1 MGLISFLNLRG
12 MIFREKHHIC
22 HPHTSALMVEDDLS
36 STTND
41 VDETI
46 DAASTHDADYVV
58 KLDQELDRIRDRR
71 ENPGKSFLVNTMVPK
86 TFDDYTLVFG
96 VITGLV
102 FFGMITLASS
112 GLILGDSISIDDTLS
127 GTPLDPNDCV
137 DRRGEVWIKTWV
149 QGDDLEIESHNLEP
163 SSTFAILVAVWNES
177 SVVSDGGIEGDPT
190 LTLSESGT
198 GDLSIELKSD
208 DLEDGSYIVRI
219 GIVSSDSDSR
229 VWSDEEIAQEVV
241 NLGNVISSKN
251 LEIELHTTSS
261 SSLFGSGETHR
272 NMEKSDEETRACMTI
287 QDMGVWGWILMG
299 AEWVGGRETAMLT
312 GGNAEVPPWYMAMVS
327 LGMSVFFLC
336 VQYPLMHRLYH
347 RETDDLLTSEQMNRL
362 IVRTIEKSSKR
373 LHIKPNLSS
382 IKVQDRA
389 ISVDVFLPYHT
400 SRKTLANPID
410 VKGTIIKDI
419 LNEFRIF
426 GEMRPLQIKTV
437 CMDSEVESGEMTDFS
452 ELAEVQLSEDYSS
465 FFSSMGQFGK
475 LEEAFRES
483 MSRWFRKHDVADYG
497 SAILADED
505 AVFVRVI
512 YRPVTRFA
520 YFLFK
525 PTYQHLQ
532 GDLRKQLG
540 QDLESLLEDRTLVVS
555 ARNEKSTLGDRAVA
569 GRVEQGNEEHEG
581 EAMVA
586 KRGGIPGAL
595 LQNPFMGDIL
605 SSVEYVAHK
614 NRKRIDKYG
623 FWGLIVFVWIPF
635 MASGVLV
642 GAMLGL
648 VARMRFQRVLA
659 ACFIGGTAASITW
672 AYTARGIIE
681 VMEKYHAEAF
691 IPFIILLAVGF
702 TWLKIR
708 DNKRFRREELFRDSM
723 AFFAGASDS

>member
-1 MGLISFLNLRG
+1 
-12 MIFREKHHIC
+12 
-22 HPHTSALMVEDDLS
+22 MVEDNPPATPLETEEKHSTEIISKSEAEDKIDL
-36 STTND
+36 
-41 VDETI
+41 
-46 DAASTHDADYVV
+46 
-58 KLDQELDRIRDRR
+58 ELDRIRDRR
-71 ENPGKSFLVNTMVPK
+71 ENPGQSFLYNTVIPQ

-96 VITGLV
+96 LIAGLV
-102 FFGMITLASS
+102 FFGSITIASS
-112 GLILGDSISIDDTLS
+112 GLILGNSIAIDDALS

-137 DRRGEVWIKTWV
+137 DKRGEVWIDTWV
-149 QGDDLEIESHNLEP
+149 EKDDLRIESHNVP
-163 SSTFAILVAVWNES
+163 SSSSSVIYVFVWNAS
-177 SVVSDGGIEGDPT
+177 SIPASEPEIEFRVGGLGDLELELNKDDLADGGYLVRIEIFYSENSSNDWSDLPDDEISEKQNESLSQEGD
-190 LTLSESGT
+190 SGFT
-198 GDLSIELKSD
+198 TKD
-208 DLEDGSYIVRI
+208 V
-219 GIVSSDSDSR
+219 
-229 VWSDEEIAQEVV
+229 
-241 NLGNVISSKN
+241 
-251 LEIELHTTSS
+251 EIELHTSDSS
-261 SSLFGSGETHR
+261 SFFGSGETHR
-272 NMEKSDEETRACMTI
+272 KMEEFDEDKRACFTI
-287 QDMGVWGWILMG
+287 QRMGVWGWGLMG

-347 RETDDLLTSEQMNRL
+347 RETDDLLSSEQMKRL
-362 IVRTIEKSSKR
+362 ISRTVENACIR
-373 LHIKPNLSS
+373 LQIKPDLDS
-382 IKVQDRA
+382 IRVQDRA
-389 ISVDVFLPYHT
+389 ISIDVFLQYST
-400 SRKTLANPID
+400 TRKTIMSPIE

-437 CMDSEVESGEMTDFS
+437 CTDTNLVSGETPDFDTS
-452 ELAEVQLSEDYSS
+452 GTISLSDDYSV
-465 FFSSMGQFGK
+465 FFSSIGQFGK
-475 LEEAFRES
+475 LEESFRES

-497 SAILADED
+497 SAIMADED

-512 YRPVTRFA
+512 YRPVMKFA

-525 PTYQHLQ
+525 PTYEHLQ
-532 GDLRKQLG
+532 GDLREHLG
-540 QDLESLLEDRTLVVS
+540 SDLSHLLDGRELVVS

-569 GRVEQGNEEHEG
+569 GRVEQGSEELTG

-586 KRGGIPGAL
+586 KRDGIPGAL

-614 NRKRIDKYG
+614 NMKRIDKYG
-623 FWGLIVFVWIPF
+623 FPFLIVFVWIPF

-681 VMEKYHAEAF
+681 VMERYHAEAF
-691 IPFIILLAVGF
+691 IPFVILLAIGF

-708 DNKRFRREELFRDSM
+708 DNKRHRREELFKDSM
-723 AFFAGASDS
+723 SFFAGASE

>member
-1 MGLISFLNLRG
+1 MDEDILPSTSLEHE
-12 MIFREKHHIC
+12 EKHS
-22 HPHTSALMVEDDLS
+22 TEDN
-36 STTND
+36 TNSEAD
-41 VDETI
+41 DRI
-46 DAASTHDADYVV
+46 DI
-58 KLDQELDRIRDRR
+58 ELDRIRDRR
-71 ENPGKSFLVNTMVPK
+71 ENPGQSFLYNTVVPQ

-96 VITGLV
+96 LMAGLI
-102 FFGMITLASS
+102 FFGSISLASS
-112 GLILGDSISIDDTLS
+112 GLIMGDSIAIDDALS
-127 GTPLDPNDCV
+127 GTILDPNDCV
-137 DRRGEVWIKTWV
+137 DKRGEVWIDTWV
-149 QGDDLEIESHNLEP
+149 EKDDLRIESHNVP
-163 SSTFAILVAVWNES
+163 ASSSSVISVFVWNASAANES
-177 SVVSDGGIEGDPT
+177 QTETAPEIELRAGGLGDLELELNKEDLADGDYFVRVVVFFSENSSNDWSDLPEDEISEKKNESLSQEGDPGFT
-190 LTLSESGT
+190 TK
-198 GDLSIELKSD
+198 D
-208 DLEDGSYIVRI
+208 V
-219 GIVSSDSDSR
+219 
-229 VWSDEEIAQEVV
+229 
-241 NLGNVISSKN
+241 
-251 LEIELHTTSS
+251 EIELHTSAS
-261 SSLFGSGETHR
+261 SSLFGSDETHR
-272 NMEKSDEETRACMTI
+272 KMKEFDDDKRACFTI
-287 QDMGVWGWILMG
+287 QRMGVWGWGLMG

-347 RETDDLLTSEQMNRL
+347 RDTDDLLSSEQMERL
-362 IVRTIEKSSKR
+362 ISRTIENACKR
-373 LHIKPNLSS
+373 LQINPDLES
-382 IKVQDRA
+382 IRIQDRA
-389 ISVDVFLPYHT
+389 ISVDVFIQYST
-400 SRKTLANPID
+400 TRKTIMSPIE

-437 CMDSEVESGEMTDFS
+437 CTDPNDGQGETSDF
-452 ELAEVQLSEDYSS
+452 ETFDAGRVALSDDYSV
-465 FFSSMGQFGK
+465 FFSTIGQFGK
-475 LEEAFRES
+475 LEESFRES

-497 SAILADED
+497 SAIMADED

-512 YRPVTRFA
+512 YRPVTKFA

-525 PTYQHLQ
+525 PTYEHLQ
-532 GDLRKQLG
+532 GDLREQLG
-540 QDLESLLEDRTLVVS
+540 SDLEHLLDGRELVVS

-569 GRVEQGNEEHEG
+569 GRVEQGSEEHTG

-614 NRKRIDKYG
+614 NMKRIDRYG
-623 FWGLIVFVWIPF
+623 FPFLIVFVWIPF

-681 VMEKYHAEAF
+681 VMERYHAEAF
-691 IPFIILLAVGF
+691 IPFVILLAIGF

-708 DNKRFRREELFRDSM
+708 DNKRHRREELFKESM
-723 AFFAGASDS
+723 SFFAGASE

>member
-1 MGLISFLNLRG
+1 MKNITYTVPTRLI
-12 MIFREKHHIC
+12 
-22 HPHTSALMVEDDLS
+22 PMVENDLS
-36 STTND
+36 SITSEE
-41 VDETI
+41 DENM
-46 DAASTHDADYVV
+46 DKVASSDSESED

-71 ENPGKSFLVNTMVPK
+71 ENPGKSFLVNTIVPK

-96 VITGLV
+96 VMAGLV

-112 GLILGDSISIDDTLS
+112 GLVLGDSISIDDTLS

-137 DRRGEVWIKTWV
+137 DRRGEVWIKSWV
-149 QGDDLEIESHNLEP
+149 QGDDLEIESHNLDT
-163 SSTFAILVAVWNES
+163 SSTFGILVAVWNES
-177 SVVSDGGIEGDPT
+177 SVESDGGLGGPT
-190 LTLSESGT
+190 LTMGESGT
-198 GDLSIELKSD
+198 GDLSIELNSD
-208 DLEDGSYIVRI
+208 GLEDGHYIVRI
-219 GIVSSDSDSR
+219 GISSSDSDSR
-229 VWSDEEIAQEVV
+229 EWSEEEIVEAVASPGS
-241 NLGNVISSKN
+241 LISFKE

-272 NMEKSDEETRACMTI
+272 EMEKSDEETRACMTI

-312 GGNAEVPPWYMAMVS
+312 GGNAEVPPWYMATIS

-362 IVRTIEKSSKR
+362 LVRTIEKASKR

-389 ISVDVFLPYHT
+389 ISVDVFLPYNT
-400 SRKTLANPID
+400 SRKTIASPID

-437 CMDSEVESGEMTDFS
+437 CTDSDTESEETIDFS
-452 ELAEVQLSEDYSS
+452 ELGEIRLSDDYSS

-532 GDLRKQLG
+532 GDLRKHLG
-540 QDLESLLEDRTLVVS
+540 NDLESLLQGRTLVVS

-569 GRVEQGNEEHEG
+569 GRVEQGTEEHEG

-681 VMEKYHAEAF
+681 VMHKYHAEAF
-691 IPFIILLAVGF
+691 IPFILLLAVGF

-708 DNKRFRREELFRDSM
+708 DNKRFRREELFKDSM
-723 AFFAGASDS
+723 AFFAGASDT

>member
-1 MGLISFLNLRG
+1 M
-12 MIFREKHHIC
+12 
-22 HPHTSALMVEDDLS
+22 ADDTLPPVMHLS
-36 STTND
+36 
-41 VDETI
+41 EEEQKI
-46 DAASTHDADYVV
+46 D
-58 KLDQELDRIRDRR
+58 LELDLIRDRR
-71 ENPGKSFLVNTMVPK
+71 ENPGQSFLINTIVPR

-96 VITGLV
+96 VMAGLI
-102 FFGMITLASS
+102 FFGMITVASS
-112 GLILGDSISIDDTLS
+112 GLILGNSIVVDDTLS
-127 GTPLDPNDCV
+127 GTLLDPNDCV
-137 DRRGEVWIKTWV
+137 DRRDEIWIRTWV
-149 QGDDLEIESHNLEP
+149 QEDDLRIQSNNVPEAQ
-163 SSTFAILVAVWNES
+163 SSAILVSIWNHSGVS
-177 SVVSDGGIEGDPT
+177 SEGRVEGEPDQALAIGG
-190 LTLSESGT
+190 S
-198 GDLSIELKSD
+198 GDLSFELGKE
-208 DLEDGSYIVRI
+208 DLADGRYSIQIIIFSSEYNSSGWE
-219 GIVSSDSDSR
+219 GISAREILDS
-229 VWSDEEIAQEVV
+229 EPPLPQAAEKTLQ
-241 NLGNVISSKN
+241 
-251 LEIELHTTSS
+251 LEIHTDDSS
-261 SSLFGSGETHR
+261 SIFGSGGEHR
-272 NMEKSDEETRACMTI
+272 KMEKFDEETRACMTI

-312 GGNAEVPPWYMAMVS
+312 GGDAEVPPWYMALVS

-347 RETDDLLTSEQMNRL
+347 RETDDILSSEQMRRL
-362 IVRTIEKSSKR
+362 IVRTIENASKR
-373 LHIKPNLSS
+373 LQISPEMDS
-382 IKVQDRA
+382 IRVQDRA
-389 ISVDVFLPYHT
+389 ISVDVFLPYNT
-400 SRKTLANPID
+400 TRKTIMSPIE

-437 CMDSEVESGEMTDFS
+437 CTDSVTEFTEKPNLNHAVSIEVSD
-452 ELAEVQLSEDYSS
+452 DYSD
-465 FFSSMGQFGK
+465 FFSSMGQFGN
-475 LEEAFRES
+475 LEESFRES
-483 MSRWFRKHDVADYG
+483 MTRWFRKHDVADYG
-497 SAILADED
+497 SAIMADED

-512 YRPVTRFA
+512 YRPVMKFA

-532 GDLRKQLG
+532 GDLRMQLEN
-540 QDLESLLEDRTLVVS
+540 DLGHLLEGRELVVS

-569 GRVEQGNEEHEG
+569 GRVEQGSEEHTG

-648 VARMRFQRVLA
+648 VARMRFERVLA
-659 ACFIGGTAASITW
+659 ACFIGGAAASVTW

-681 VMEKYHAEAF
+681 VMERYHAEAF
-691 IPFIILLAVGF
+691 IPFIILLAIGF

-708 DNKRFRREELFRDSM
+708 DNKRHRREELFKESM
-723 AFFAGASDS
+723 AFFAGASDSH

>member
-1 MGLISFLNLRG
+1 MDEDIHPSSPLESE
-12 MIFREKHHIC
+12 EKQL
-22 HPHTSALMVEDDLS
+22 T
-36 STTND
+36 
-41 VDETI
+41 
-46 DAASTHDADYVV
+46 AASSNSEADERIDV
-58 KLDQELDRIRDRR
+58 ELDRIRDRR
-71 ENPGKSFLVNTMVPK
+71 ENPGQSFLYNTVVPQ

-96 VITGLV
+96 LIAGLV
-102 FFGMITLASS
+102 FFGSITIASS
-112 GLILGDSISIDDTLS
+112 GLILGNSIVIDDTLS

-137 DRRGEVWIKTWV
+137 DKRGEVWIDTWV
-149 QGDDLEIESHNLEP
+149 DHDDLQIESHNAPP
-163 SSTFAILVAVWNES
+163 SSSSVISVFVWNVTSWTGNDPQTEPVPEIEFRVGGLGDLES
-177 SVVSDGGIEGDPT
+177 ELSKEDLADGDYYVRILFFYSENSSNDWSDLPEDEISEKQNESLSQEGDPGFT
-190 LTLSESGT
+190 VKE
-198 GDLSIELKSD
+198 
-208 DLEDGSYIVRI
+208 
-219 GIVSSDSDSR
+219 
-229 VWSDEEIAQEVV
+229 
-241 NLGNVISSKN
+241 
-251 LEIELHTTSS
+251 LEIELHTSDS
-261 SSLFGSGETHR
+261 SSLFGSGGDHR
-272 NMEKSDEETRACMTI
+272 KMEESDDEKRACLTI
-287 QDMGVWGWILMG
+287 QRMGVWGWGLMG

-312 GGNAEVPPWYMAMVS
+312 GGNAEIPPWYMAIVS

-347 RETDDLLTSEQMNRL
+347 RETDDLLSSEQMKRL
-362 IVRTIEKSSKR
+362 ICRTIENACKR
-373 LHIKPNLSS
+373 LQIKPDLESVR
-382 IKVQDRA
+382 VQDRA
-389 ISVDVFLPYHT
+389 ISVDVFLPYST
-400 SRKTLANPID
+400 TRKTIMSPIEM
-410 VKGTIIKDI
+410 KGTIIKDI

-426 GEMRPLQIKTV
+426 GEMRPLQVKAV
-437 CMDSEVESGEMTDFS
+437 CTNSNDHSEETPDLDTLGEVS
-452 ELAEVQLSEDYSS
+452 LADDYSV
-465 FFSSMGQFGK
+465 FFSSIGQFGK
-475 LEEAFRES
+475 LEESFRES

-497 SAILADED
+497 SAIMADED

-512 YRPVTRFA
+512 YRPVMKFA

-525 PTYQHLQ
+525 PTYEHLQ
-532 GDLRKQLG
+532 GDLRTQLG
-540 QDLESLLEDRTLVVS
+540 SELEHLLEGRELVVS

-569 GRVEQGNEEHEG
+569 GRVEQGSEEHTG

-586 KRGGIPGAL
+586 KRDGIPGAL

-659 ACFIGGTAASITW
+659 ACFIGGTAASVTW

-681 VMEKYHAEAF
+681 VMERYHAEAF

-708 DNKRFRREELFRDSM
+708 DNKRHRREELFKDSM
-723 AFFAGASDS
+723 SFFAGASD

>member
-1 MGLISFLNLRG
+1 MKNITYASPSRL
-12 MIFREKHHIC
+12 
-22 HPHTSALMVEDDLS
+22 PPMVEKDLS
-36 STTND
+36 SRISEVGENIHEDLDND
-41 VDETI
+41 AESED
-46 DAASTHDADYVV
+46 

-71 ENPGKSFLVNTMVPK
+71 ENPGKSFLVNTIVPR

-96 VITGLV
+96 VMTGLI

-112 GLILGDSISIDDTLS
+112 GLILGDSIRIDDTLS

-137 DRRGEVWIKTWV
+137 DRRDEVWIKSWV
-149 QGDDLEIESHNLEP
+149 QESDLEIESHNLEP
-163 SSTFAILVAVWNES
+163 SSPFGIFVAVWNES
-177 SVVSDGGIEGDPT
+177 SVQSDGSIEGGPI
-190 LTLSESGT
+190 LTIGESGS
-198 GDLSIELKSD
+198 GDLSIELESD
-208 DLEDGSYIVRI
+208 DLEDGRYNVRV
-219 GIVSSDSDSR
+219 GISSTDSDSKE
-229 VWSDEEIAQEVV
+229 WSEGEIAEAIASPGSLV
-241 NLGNVISSKN
+241 SFKE
-251 LEIELHTTSS
+251 LEIELHTTTS

-272 NMEKSDEETRACMTI
+272 EMEKSDEETRACMTI

-312 GGNAEVPPWYMAMVS
+312 GGNAEVPPWYMATIS

-347 RETDDLLTSEQMNRL
+347 RETDDLLTSEQMKRL
-362 IVRTIEKSSKR
+362 LVRTIEKASRR

-389 ISVDVFLPYHT
+389 ISVDVFLAYNT
-400 SRKTLANPID
+400 SRKTIASPIE
-410 VKGTIIKDI
+410 VKGTVIKDI

-437 CMDSEVESGEMTDFS
+437 CTDSEIKSAEKIDFS
-452 ELAEVQLSEDYSS
+452 ELGEISLSDDYSS

-475 LEEAFRES
+475 LEEAFSES

-525 PTYQHLQ
+525 PTFQHLQ
-532 GDLRKQLG
+532 GDLRKHLG
-540 QDLESLLEDRTLVVS
+540 NDLESLLQGRTLVVS

-569 GRVEQGNEEHEG
+569 GRVEQGTEEHEG

-681 VMEKYHAEAF
+681 VMHKYHAEAF
-691 IPFIILLAVGF
+691 IPFILLLAVGF

-708 DNKRFRREELFRDSM
+708 DNKRFRREELFKDSM
-723 AFFAGASDS
+723 AFFAGASDT

>member
-1 MGLISFLNLRG
+1 
-12 MIFREKHHIC
+12 
-22 HPHTSALMVEDDLS
+22 MVEDILP
-36 STTND
+36 STPLEFDKNHSIEPISESENEDGID
-41 VDETI
+41 V
-46 DAASTHDADYVV
+46 
-58 KLDQELDRIRDRR
+58 ELDRIRERR
-71 ENPGKSFLVNTMVPK
+71 ENSGQSFLINTIVPQ
-86 TFDDYTLVFG
+86 TFVDYTLVFG
-96 VITGLV
+96 VMAGLM
-102 FFGMITLASS
+102 FFGMVAIASS
-112 GLILGDSISIDDTLS
+112 GIILGDSIMIDETLS
-127 GTPLDPNDCV
+127 GTPLDPHDCI
-137 DRRGEVWIKTWV
+137 DKRGEIWIDTWV
-149 QGDDLEIESHNLEP
+149 QEDDLRIVSHNVPP
-163 SSTFAILVAVWNES
+163 SSSSAMLVAVWNDSAIGSE
-177 SVVSDGGIEGDPT
+177 GEIEGDAERT
-190 LTLSESGT
+190 LVVGGV
-198 GDLSIELKSD
+198 GDLNLELDKEE
-208 DLEDGSYIVRI
+208 LVDGDYRI
-219 GIVSSDSDSR
+219 RITVFYSENNSTGWSELSS
-229 VWSDEEIAQEVV
+229 EEISEKENEPLLQ
-241 NLGNVISSKN
+241 ITIKD
-251 LEIELHTTSS
+251 LEIELHTNEASS
-261 SSLFGSGETHR
+261 FFGFGETHR
-272 NMEKSDEETRACMTI
+272 KMEEIDDDNRACLTI
-287 QDMGVWGWILMG
+287 QRMGVWGWILMG

-312 GGNAEVPPWYMAMVS
+312 GGNAEIPPWYMAMVS
-327 LGMSVFFLC
+327 LGMSIFFLC

-347 RETDDLLTSEQMNRL
+347 RETDDLLSSEQMDRL
-362 IVRTIEKSSKR
+362 ISRTIENACKR
-373 LHIKPNLSS
+373 LQIKPNLES
-382 IKVQDRA
+382 IRIQNRA
-389 ISVDVFLPYHT
+389 ISVDVFLPYNT
-400 SRKTLANPID
+400 TRKTIMSPIE

-437 CMDSEVESGEMTDFS
+437 CTDSISSPGETPDFDELDEVK
-452 ELAEVQLSEDYSS
+452 LSDDYSG

-475 LEEAFRES
+475 LEESFRES

-505 AVFVRVI
+505 AIFVRVI
-512 YRPVTRFA
+512 YKPVTKFA

-532 GDLRKQLG
+532 GDLRVQLSS
-540 QDLESLLEDRTLVVS
+540 DLEHLLEGRELVVS

-569 GRVEQGNEEHEG
+569 GRVEQGSDEHSG

-586 KRGGIPGAL
+586 KRDGIPGAL

-648 VARMRFQRVLA
+648 VARMKFQRVLA
-659 ACFIGGTAASITW
+659 ACFIGGTAASVTW

-681 VMEKYHAEAF
+681 VMERYHAEAF

-708 DNKRFRREELFRDSM
+708 DNKRHRREELFKESM
-723 AFFAGASDS
+723 SFFAGAPDS

>member
-1 MGLISFLNLRG
+1 MKNITYARPARLLPMDDGSIPT
-12 MIFREKHHIC
+12 E
-22 HPHTSALMVEDDLS
+22 AL
-36 STTND
+36 
-41 VDETI
+41 ETEVSQPI
-46 DAASTHDADYVV
+46 ASTSNSEIDD
-58 KLDQELDRIRDRR
+58 KIDIELDRIRDRR
-71 ENPGKSFLVNTMVPK
+71 ENPGQSFLYNTVVPQ

-96 VITGLV
+96 LIAGLV
-102 FFGMITLASS
+102 FFGSITIASS
-112 GLILGDSISIDDTLS
+112 GLILGNSIVIDDALS

-137 DRRGEVWIKTWV
+137 DKRGEVWIDTWV
-149 QGDDLEIESHNLEP
+149 DHDDLQIESHNAPTSSSSAIFVYVWDKSSMRADGTPPNEEIYLLRGGIGDLDLEI
-163 SSTFAILVAVWNES
+163 SKEDLADGDYVLRILVLFWENS
-177 SVVSDGGIEGDPT
+177 SNDWSDLSAEE
-190 LTLSESGT
+190 LSEKLNETTSKEDSSGLAIK
-198 GDLSIELKSD
+198 D
-208 DLEDGSYIVRI
+208 
-219 GIVSSDSDSR
+219 
-229 VWSDEEIAQEVV
+229 
-241 NLGNVISSKN
+241 
-251 LEIELHTTSS
+251 LEIELHTTESS
-261 SSLFGSGETHR
+261 SIFGSGETHR
-272 NMEKSDEETRACMTI
+272 KMEELDDEKRACLTI
-287 QDMGVWGWILMG
+287 QRMGVWGWGLMG

-312 GGNAEVPPWYMAMVS
+312 GGNAEIPPWYMAMVS

-347 RETDDLLTSEQMNRL
+347 RETDDLLSSEQMKRL
-362 IVRTIEKSSKR
+362 ISRTVENACKR
-373 LHIKPNLSS
+373 LQIEPDMES
-382 IKVQDRA
+382 IRVQDRA
-389 ISVDVFLPYHT
+389 ISVDVFLQYST
-400 SRKTLANPID
+400 TRKTIMSPIE

-437 CMDSEVESGEMTDFS
+437 CTDTNLGSGETPDFDTS
-452 ELAEVQLSEDYSS
+452 GMIRLSDDYSV
-465 FFSSMGQFGK
+465 FFSSIGQFGK
-475 LEEAFRES
+475 LEESFRES

-497 SAILADED
+497 SAIMADED

-512 YRPVTRFA
+512 YRPVMKFA

-525 PTYQHLQ
+525 PTYEHLQ
-532 GDLRKQLG
+532 GDLREQLG
-540 QDLESLLEDRTLVVS
+540 SDLEHLLEGRELVVS

-569 GRVEQGNEEHEG
+569 GRVEQGSEEHTG

-586 KRGGIPGAL
+586 KRDGIPGAL

-614 NRKRIDKYG
+614 NMKRIDKYG
-623 FWGLIVFVWIPF
+623 FPFLIVFVWIPF

-681 VMEKYHAEAF
+681 VMERYHAEAF
-691 IPFIILLAVGF
+691 IPFVILLAIGF

-708 DNKRFRREELFRDSM
+708 DNKRHRREELFKDSM
-723 AFFAGASDS
+723 SFFAGASE

>member
-1 MGLISFLNLRG
+1 MDEDILPSSPLESE
-12 MIFREKHHIC
+12 EKQSTEASSNSEADERI
-22 HPHTSALMVEDDLS
+22 DL
-36 STTND
+36 
-41 VDETI
+41 
-46 DAASTHDADYVV
+46 
-58 KLDQELDRIRDRR
+58 ELDRIRDRR
-71 ENPGKSFLVNTMVPK
+71 ENPGQSFMYNTVVPQ

-96 VITGLV
+96 LIAGLV
-102 FFGMITLASS
+102 FFGSITIASS
-112 GLILGDSISIDDTLS
+112 GLILGNSIAIDDTLS

-137 DRRGEVWIKTWV
+137 DKRGEVWIDTWV
-149 QGDDLEIESHNLEP
+149 DHDDLQIESHNAPP
-163 SSTFAILVAVWNES
+163 SSSSVISVFVWNVTSWTDNDPQTEPIP
-177 SVVSDGGIEGDPT
+177 VTEFRVGG
-190 LTLSESGT
+190 L
-198 GDLSIELKSD
+198 GDLESELSKE
-208 DLEDGSYIVRI
+208 DLVDGDYHVRI
-219 GIVSSDSDSR
+219 IFFYSENSSND
-229 VWSDEEIAQEVV
+229 WSDLPEDEISEKQNES
-241 NLGNVISSKN
+241 LSLEGEPGFTIKE
-251 LEIELHTTSS
+251 LEIELHTSDS
-261 SSLFGSGETHR
+261 SSLFGSGEEHR
-272 NMEKSDEETRACMTI
+272 KMEEFDDEKRACLTI
-287 QDMGVWGWILMG
+287 QRMGVWGWGLMG

-312 GGNAEVPPWYMAMVS
+312 GGNAEIPPWYMAIVS

-347 RETDDLLTSEQMNRL
+347 RETDDILSSEQMKRL
-362 IVRTIEKSSKR
+362 ICRTIENACKR
-373 LHIKPNLSS
+373 LQIKPDLES
-382 IKVQDRA
+382 IRVQDRA
-389 ISVDVFLPYHT
+389 ISVDVFLPYST
-400 SRKTLANPID
+400 TRKTIMSPIEM
-410 VKGTIIKDI
+410 KGTIIKDI

-426 GEMRPLQIKTV
+426 GEMRPLQVKTV
-437 CMDSEVESGEMTDFS
+437 CTDSNDDSGEILDLDTLGEVS
-452 ELAEVQLSEDYSS
+452 LADDYSV
-465 FFSSMGQFGK
+465 FFSSIGQFGQ
-475 LEEAFRES
+475 LEESFRES

-497 SAILADED
+497 SAIMADED

-512 YRPVTRFA
+512 YRPVMKFA

-525 PTYQHLQ
+525 PTYEHLQ
-532 GDLRKQLG
+532 GDLRTQLG
-540 QDLESLLEDRTLVVS
+540 SDLEHLLEGRELVVS

-569 GRVEQGNEEHEG
+569 GRVEQGSEEHTG

-586 KRGGIPGAL
+586 KRDGIPGAL

-659 ACFIGGTAASITW
+659 ACFIGGTAASVTW

-681 VMEKYHAEAF
+681 VMERYHAEAF

-708 DNKRFRREELFRDSM
+708 DNKRHRREELFKDSM
-723 AFFAGASDS
+723 SFFAGASN

>member
-1 MGLISFLNLRG
+1 MKNITYASPTRLL
-12 MIFREKHHIC
+12 
-22 HPHTSALMVEDDLS
+22 PMVENDPS
-36 STTND
+36 STTSE
-41 VDETI
+41 VDENI
-46 DAASTHDADYVV
+46 DKVASHDAESED

-71 ENPGKSFLVNTMVPK
+71 ENPGKSFLVNTIVPK

-96 VITGLV
+96 VMTGLI

-112 GLILGDSISIDDTLS
+112 GLVLGDSISIDDTLS

-137 DRRGEVWIKTWV
+137 DRRGEVWIKSWV
-149 QGDDLEIESHNLEP
+149 QGDDLEIESHNLET
-163 SSTFAILVAVWNES
+163 SSTFGILVAVWNES
-177 SVVSDGGIEGDPT
+177 SVESDGGVGEPI
-190 LTLSESGT
+190 LTIGESGT
-198 GDLSIELKSD
+198 GDLSIELNSD
-208 DLEDGSYIVRI
+208 DLEDGHYIVRI
-219 GIVSSDSDSR
+219 GILSSDSDSR
-229 VWSDEEIAQEVV
+229 EWSEEEIVEAVV
-241 NLGNVISSKN
+241 SPGSLISFKE
-251 LEIELHTTSS
+251 LEIELHTSSS

-272 NMEKSDEETRACMTI
+272 EMEKSDEETRACMTI

-312 GGNAEVPPWYMAMVS
+312 GGNAEVPPWYMATIS

-347 RETDDLLTSEQMNRL
+347 RETDDLLTTEQMNRL
-362 IVRTIEKSSKR
+362 LVRTIEKASKR

-389 ISVDVFLPYHT
+389 ISVDVFLPYNT
-400 SRKTLANPID
+400 SRKTIASPID

-437 CMDSEVESGEMTDFS
+437 CTDSDTESEETIDFS
-452 ELAEVQLSEDYSS
+452 ELGEIRLSDDYSS

-532 GDLRKQLG
+532 GDLRKHLG
-540 QDLESLLEDRTLVVS
+540 NDLESLLKGRTLVVS

-569 GRVEQGNEEHEG
+569 GRVEQGTEEHEG

-681 VMEKYHAEAF
+681 VMHKYHAEAF
-691 IPFIILLAVGF
+691 IPFILLLAVGF

-708 DNKRFRREELFRDSM
+708 DNKRFRREELFKDSM
-723 AFFAGASDS
+723 AFFAGASDT

>member
-1 MGLISFLNLRG
+1 MGEDILPSASLEDE
-12 MIFREKHHIC
+12 EKQL
-22 HPHTSALMVEDDLS
+22 TEAS
-36 STTND
+36 SNSEAEERID
-41 VDETI
+41 V
-46 DAASTHDADYVV
+46 
-58 KLDQELDRIRDRR
+58 ELDRIRDRR
-71 ENPGKSFLVNTMVPK
+71 ENPGQSFLYNTVVPQ

-96 VITGLV
+96 LIAGLI
-102 FFGMITLASS
+102 FFGSITIASS
-112 GLILGDSISIDDTLS
+112 GLILGNSIVIDDTLS

-137 DRRGEVWIKTWV
+137 DKRGEVWIDTWV
-149 QGDDLEIESHNLEP
+149 DHDDLQIESHNVPP
-163 SSTFAILVAVWNES
+163 SSSAIFVYVWNASSMGTEGTPPDAVIDSLVGGLGDLELELNKEDLADGEYVLRILVLYSENS
-177 SVVSDGGIEGDPT
+177 SYDWSYLSAAE
-190 LTLSESGT
+190 LSEKLNDSST
-198 GDLSIELKSD
+198 K
-208 DLEDGSYIVRI
+208 EDRY
-219 GIVSSDSDSR
+219 GIATKD
-229 VWSDEEIAQEVV
+229 
-241 NLGNVISSKN
+241 
-251 LEIELHTTSS
+251 LEIELHTSESS
-261 SSLFGSGETHR
+261 SIFGSGENHR
-272 NMEKSDEETRACMTI
+272 KMKEFDDEKRACLTI
-287 QDMGVWGWILMG
+287 QRMGVWGWGLMG

-312 GGNAEVPPWYMAMVS
+312 GGNAEIPPWYMAIVS

-347 RETDDLLTSEQMNRL
+347 RETDDLLSSEQMKRL
-362 IVRTIEKSSKR
+362 ICRTIENACKR
-373 LHIKPNLSS
+373 LQINPDLES
-382 IKVQDRA
+382 IRVQDRA
-389 ISVDVFLPYHT
+389 ISVDVFLRYRT
-400 SRKTLANPID
+400 TRKTIMSPIE

-437 CMDSEVESGEMTDFS
+437 CTDSNADSGETPDFDTLGTVS
-452 ELAEVQLSEDYSS
+452 LADDYSV
-465 FFSSMGQFGK
+465 FFSSIGQFGK
-475 LEEAFRES
+475 LEESFRES

-497 SAILADED
+497 SAIMADED

-512 YRPVTRFA
+512 YRPVMKFA

-525 PTYQHLQ
+525 PTYEHLQ
-532 GDLRKQLG
+532 GDLRTQLG
-540 QDLESLLEDRTLVVS
+540 SDLEHLLEGRELVVS

-569 GRVEQGNEEHEG
+569 GRVEQGSEEHTG

-586 KRGGIPGAL
+586 KRDGIPGAL

-659 ACFIGGTAASITW
+659 ACFIGGTAASVTW

-681 VMEKYHAEAF
+681 VMERYHAEAF
-691 IPFIILLAVGF
+691 IPFIILLAIGF

-708 DNKRFRREELFRDSM
+708 DNKRHRREELFKDSM
-723 AFFAGASDS
+723 SFFAGASE

>member
-1 MGLISFLNLRG
+1 MELN
-12 MIFREKHHIC
+12 K
-22 HPHTSALMVEDDLS
+22 EDL
-36 STTND
+36 
-41 VDETI
+41 
-46 DAASTHDADYVV
+46 ADGDYFVRVV
-58 KLDQELDRIRDRR
+58 
-71 ENPGKSFLVNTMVPK
+71 
-86 TFDDYTLVFG
+86 
-96 VITGLV
+96 V
-102 FFGMITLASS
+102 FFSENSS
-112 GLILGDSISIDDTLS
+112 NDWSDLPEDEIS
-127 GTPLDPNDCV
+127 
-137 DRRGEVWIKTWV
+137 EKK
-149 QGDDLEIESHNLEP
+149 
-163 SSTFAILVAVWNES
+163 NES
-177 SVVSDGGIEGDPT
+177 LSQEGDPGFT
-190 LTLSESGT
+190 TK
-198 GDLSIELKSD
+198 D
-208 DLEDGSYIVRI
+208 V
-219 GIVSSDSDSR
+219 
-229 VWSDEEIAQEVV
+229 
-241 NLGNVISSKN
+241 
-251 LEIELHTTSS
+251 EIELHTSAS
-261 SSLFGSGETHR
+261 SSLFGSDETHR
-272 NMEKSDEETRACMTI
+272 KMKEFDDDKRACFTI
-287 QDMGVWGWILMG
+287 QRMGVWGWGLMG

-347 RETDDLLTSEQMNRL
+347 RDTDDLLSSEQMERL
-362 IVRTIEKSSKR
+362 ISRTIENACKR
-373 LHIKPNLSS
+373 LQINPDLES
-382 IKVQDRA
+382 IRIQDRA
-389 ISVDVFLPYHT
+389 ISVDVFIQYRT
-400 SRKTLANPID
+400 TRKTIMPPIE

-437 CMDSEVESGEMTDFS
+437 CTDPNDGQGETSDF
-452 ELAEVQLSEDYSS
+452 ETFDAGRVALSDDYSE
-465 FFSSMGQFGK
+465 FFSTIGRFGK
-475 LEEAFRES
+475 IEESFRES

-497 SAILADED
+497 SAIMADED

-512 YRPVTRFA
+512 YRPVTKFA

-525 PTYQHLQ
+525 PTYEHLQ
-532 GDLRKQLG
+532 GDLREQLG
-540 QDLESLLEDRTLVVS
+540 SDLEHLLDGRELVVS

-569 GRVEQGNEEHEG
+569 GRVEQGSEEHTG

-614 NRKRIDKYG
+614 NMKRIDRYG
-623 FWGLIVFVWIPF
+623 FPFLIVFVWIPF

-681 VMEKYHAEAF
+681 VMERYHAEAF
-691 IPFIILLAVGF
+691 IPFVILLAIGF

-708 DNKRFRREELFRDSM
+708 DNKRHRREELFKESM
-723 AFFAGASDS
+723 SFFAGASE

>member
-1 MGLISFLNLRG
+1 MKNITYTAPTRLL
-12 MIFREKHHIC
+12 
-22 HPHTSALMVEDDLS
+22 PMVENEFS
-36 STTND
+36 STTSE

-46 DAASTHDADYVV
+46 DQVATNDAESED

-71 ENPGKSFLVNTMVPK
+71 ENPGKSFLVNTIVPK

-96 VITGLV
+96 VMTGLV

-112 GLILGDSISIDDTLS
+112 GLVIGDSIGIDDTLS

-137 DRRGEVWIKTWV
+137 DRRGEVWIKSWV

-163 SSTFAILVAVWNES
+163 SSTFGILVAVWNES
-177 SVVSDGGIEGDPT
+177 STGSDGGIEGDPT
-190 LTLSESGT
+190 LTLGESGT
-198 GDLSIELKSD
+198 GDLSIELNSD
-208 DLEDGSYIVRI
+208 DLEDGHYIVRI
-219 GIVSSDSDSR
+219 GISSSDSDSR
-229 VWSDEEIAQEVV
+229 EWSEEEIADAVSSPES
-241 NLGNVISSKN
+241 LISFKE
-251 LEIELHTTSS
+251 LEIELHTTTS
-261 SSLFGSGETHR
+261 SSLFGSGEPHR
-272 NMEKSDEETRACMTI
+272 KMEKSDEETRACMTI

-362 IVRTIEKSSKR
+362 IVRTIEKASNR

-382 IKVQDRA
+382 IRVQDRA
-389 ISVDVFLPYHT
+389 ISVDVFLPYNT
-400 SRKTLANPID
+400 SRKTIASTIE

-437 CMDSEVESGEMTDFS
+437 CTDSDIESEETIDFSESGEIR
-452 ELAEVQLSEDYSS
+452 LSEDYSS

-475 LEEAFRES
+475 LEESFRES

-532 GDLRKQLG
+532 GDLRKHLG
-540 QDLESLLEDRTLVVS
+540 NDLESLLQGRTLVVS

-569 GRVEQGNEEHEG
+569 GRVEQGTEEHEG

-708 DNKRFRREELFRDSM
+708 DNKRFRREELFKNSM
-723 AFFAGASDS
+723 AFFAGASDT